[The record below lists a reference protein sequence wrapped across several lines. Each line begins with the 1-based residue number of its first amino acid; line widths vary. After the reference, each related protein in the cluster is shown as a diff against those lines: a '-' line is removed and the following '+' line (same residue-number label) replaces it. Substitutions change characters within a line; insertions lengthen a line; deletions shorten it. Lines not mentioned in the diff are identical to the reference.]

1 MCHPPA
7 GHIVS
12 FVRSIVCVILA
23 ASVVIPS
30 AAASGTDTPAEAKRV
45 VRAWSARLNAY
56 DNAGAARLFSRPA
69 TFVQGGAALRLQT
82 AADIALWHRLLPC
95 AGQIV
100 SITVKDERATA
111 VFILADGRNRRCDA
125 PGARAAAVFRIR
137 EGKIRSWTQVP
148 VPAQGPTA

>member
-12 FVRSIVCVILA
+12 LVRAIACAILA

-30 AAASGTDTPAEAKRV
+30 AAASGTDTPTEAKRV
-45 VRAWSARLNAY
+45 VRAWSVRLNAY
-56 DNAGAARLFSRPA
+56 DNAGAAPPWTNVAGRENSR
-69 TFVQGGAALRLQT
+69 AALRLRT

-100 SITVKDERATA
+100 SITVKGERATA
-111 VFILADGRNRRCDA
+111 VFVLANGRNRRCDA

-137 EGKIRSWTQVP
+137 DGKIRSWTQVP
-148 VPAQGPTA
+148 VPPQGPTA